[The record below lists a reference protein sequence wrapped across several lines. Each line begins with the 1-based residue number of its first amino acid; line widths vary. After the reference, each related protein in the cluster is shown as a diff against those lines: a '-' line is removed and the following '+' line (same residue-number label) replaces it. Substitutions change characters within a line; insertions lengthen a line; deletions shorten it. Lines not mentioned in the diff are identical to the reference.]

1 MDTFRSVHSQLSL
14 CQLPA
19 LYLLREEKNSRGGNK
34 DTLPLS
40 FRNPCLWRG
49 FFLAYVGRLTFATR
63 GYALM
68 RLRVALLLVGAI
80 SVIGRSANA
89 NQMFPAGGRSGT
101 ACPSGSQYKG
111 SGFCKAKKPD
121 YQFFH
126 AGGSSAFLPQ
136 WVLIQRE
143 CFLPNSLTCRTW
155 GSCGKPLFFFVLKFP
170 AVWGA
175 GAHI

>member
-1 MDTFRSVHSQLSL
+1 MPVPTKEFEQIH
-14 CQLPA
+14 
-19 LYLLREEKNSRGGNK
+19 K
-34 DTLPLS
+34 TLP
-40 FRNPCLWRG
+40 NPRWWSLGTRRHGGGCGRPS
-49 FFLAYVGRLTFATR
+49 FFLALLERLFFAACRCFT
-63 GYALM
+63 LM
-68 RLRVALLLVGAI
+68 RLRAALVLASAI
-80 SVIGRSANA
+80 SVFGMSAHA
-89 NQMFPAGGRSGT
+89 NQMFPAGGNSGT

-155 GSCGKPLFFFVLKFP
+155 GSCGKPLFFVS
-170 AVWGA
+170 
-175 GAHI
+175 